1 MIKRF
6 LLPLLFIFIV
16 NAGFIPQKNAVTHSA
31 ITFQV
36 KNLGINTTGTIGGLQ
51 ANIHFNP
58 ANLSSGS
65 IEASVETNTINTDNT
80 GRDEHLKSDAYFDAA
95 RYPKIT
101 MKSVSF
107 KHRTGSN
114 YTGRFDLT
122 IKGKEKTF
130 EIPFSC
136 VQKGNTMTFKGS
148 FKLNRIDFGIGESS
162 VILSNDVMVNIDA
175 EVEN

>member
-6 LLPLLFIFIV
+6 LLPLLLIFIV
-16 NAGFIPQKNAVTHSA
+16 NAGFIRQKNTVTHSA

-101 MKSVSF
+101 MKSALL
-107 KHRTGSN
+107 KHKSGNN
-114 YTGRFDLT
+114 YTGQFILT
-122 IKGKEKTF
+122 IKGKEKIL

-136 VQKGNTMTFKGS
+136 VQTGNAMTFKGA
-148 FKLNRIDFGIGESS
+148 FKLNRLDFDIGESS
-162 VILSNDVMVNIDA
+162 MILANEVTVNIDA